1 MGTDHEKAEVFLRI
15 VQPEMTKRVL
25 VQDKD
30 IRMAVFFLTNAST
43 ILLYM
48 TSKEV
53 RAENGLDD
61 ASNRFL
67 KTKMS
72 EYEVVYQSII
82 DNFTLDMFG
91 EFSNSVSRED
101 FRESLATD
109 GWKYFDRKNLNELF
123 SIKYQVALEN
133 GTMPQKP

>member
-1 MGTDHEKAEVFLRI
+1 
-15 VQPEMTKRVL
+15 
-25 VQDKD
+25 
-30 IRMAVFFLTNAST
+30 MAVFFLTNAST

-53 RAENGLDD
+53 RENLQGEESKQS
-61 ASNRFL
+61 SNKFL
-67 KTKMS
+67 KEKMS

-82 DNFTLDMFG
+82 DSFTLDMFG
-91 EFSNSVSRED
+91 EFSNSVTRAA

-123 SIKYQVALEN
+123 SIKYQTALEN
-133 GTMPQKP
+133 GTMP